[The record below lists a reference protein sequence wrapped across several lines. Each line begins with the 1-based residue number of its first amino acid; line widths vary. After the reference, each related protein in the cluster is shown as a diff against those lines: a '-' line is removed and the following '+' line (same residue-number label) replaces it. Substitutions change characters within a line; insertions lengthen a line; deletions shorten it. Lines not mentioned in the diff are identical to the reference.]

1 MTQELANAII
11 KEIAKLKDNNL
22 PNYSHKRCDC
32 PLKEFC
38 ENTTF
43 MVCMDAF
50 NILNNKTLKL

>member
-1 MTQELANAII
+1 MTQELANVII
-11 KEIAKLKDNNL
+11 KEIAKLRNNGL
-22 PNYSHKRCDC
+22 DKCRTC

-43 MVCMDAF
+43 SLCLDAS